1 MLVNRTNPIY
11 NNAMNFIANGDG
23 LLSIHFKSSKMKK
36 KFKSLKKDNDSY
48 IQRLVDFVECF
59 ACTAEYLS
67 ALHGK
72 PVNKL
77 EKLISTAML
86 DSGYDEKVRAHALN
100 ILKDIWY
107 FGYLLDQ

>member
-23 LLSIHFKSSKMKK
+23 LSSIHFKSSKMKR
-36 KFKSLKKDNDSY
+36 KFESLKNDNDSY
-48 IQRLVDFVECF
+48 IQRLVEFVECF
-59 ACTAEYLS
+59 ATTAQYLV

-72 PVNKL
+72 TVNKL
-77 EKLISTAML
+77 EKIISAAML

-100 ILKDIWY
+100 ILKDIWH
-107 FGYLLDQ
+107 FGFLLD